1 MARRLEVSYF
11 ENCNCEAVR
20 ARVELRRRDERPA
33 GALALAP
40 VAPGAPAPPRAMLR
54 G

>member
-1 MARRLEVSYF
+1 MARRHEVSYF

-33 GALALAP
+33 RTLALAP
-40 VAPGAPAPPRAMLR
+40 VGLGGPTPPHAMVR